1 MDREKAENLAK
12 QIGGWAWMSGG
23 DVWLAV
29 LERQDGRAVVFSDE
43 CVCEYSSA
51 DAMMDGEQ
59 PLAAIC
65 LV

>member
-1 MDREKAENLAK
+1 VDRGKAEILAE
-12 QIGGWAWMSGG
+12 QLGGWAWMSGG

-29 LERQDGRAVVFSDE
+29 VERKDGRAVVFSDE

-59 PLAAIC
+59 SCSTIC